1 MRDLKE
7 RSGLTLREL
16 EGRAQERGEL
26 LARSTVSDM
35 LRGTRL
41 PGPETLAAY
50 VRACGAAEADVP
62 AWLEARQRAEEG
74 ADGRSPNL
82 DPSRSSIPTPPP
94 SPSPTRSPDPDPD
107 AGPELGAAPDPG
119 SDPSPG
125 PGPGPAPAPAEVD
138 SSAPRTRPWVA
149 AVRLGRLRRRT
160 RQWVLAGVVAAGLAA
175 VFVWTLSTATGSSPS
190 DADPPAASAS
200 PETAATKP
208 LRGFAEIRPARSPH
222 LCLTEG
228 RDTRGEYLNAVAAQ
242 LPCEEARPPHTYLR
256 PVDPA
261 ASRTTYFIEWQHP
274 QHGPGCLTLRREGP
288 GRNLL
293 EPWPWKSCD
302 ASRSYQHF
310 NIEPVGRTASR
321 YLLRLEGTRRCVGLR
336 DDSTKAGADVTVEP
350 CDGTADQEFL
360 ISSAA

>member
-1 MRDLKE
+1 MLGVSSDRSEAFDLRGVRDTAALVGLLRELKE

-16 EGRAQERGEL
+16 EGRAQARGEL

-74 ADGRSPNL
+74 PGAR
-82 DPSRSSIPTPPP
+82 PPEP
-94 SPSPTRSPDPDPD
+94 
-107 AGPELGAAPDPG
+107 A
-119 SDPSPG
+119 
-125 PGPGPAPAPAEVD
+125 PGPGPADADGA
-138 SSAPRTRPWVA
+138 ARRPRSWVA
-149 AVRLGRLRRRT
+149 AVRLGGLRRRT
-160 RQWVLAGVVAAGLAA
+160 RWWILAGAVTAGLAA
-175 VFVWTLSTATGSSPS
+175 VSVWMLSTGVGFPPVSSPAS
-190 DADPPAASAS
+190 SGGPKAA
-200 PETAATKP
+200 AAKS

-228 RDTRGEYLNAVAAQ
+228 RDTRGEYQNAVAAQ

-274 QHGPGCLTLRREGP
+274 QHGRGCLTLRREGP
-288 GRNLL
+288 GQDLL

-302 ASRSYQHF
+302 ADRPYQHF
-310 NIEPVGRTASR
+310 RIEHVGRTATR

-336 DDSTKAGADVTVEP
+336 DDSTETGADVTVEP

>member
-1 MRDLKE
+1 MSMLGVSSDRSEAFDLRGVRDTAALVGLLRELKE

-16 EGRAQERGEL
+16 EGRAQARGEL

-74 ADGRSPNL
+74 PGAR
-82 DPSRSSIPTPPP
+82 PPEP
-94 SPSPTRSPDPDPD
+94 
-107 AGPELGAAPDPG
+107 A
-119 SDPSPG
+119 
-125 PGPGPAPAPAEVD
+125 PGPGPADADGA
-138 SSAPRTRPWVA
+138 ARRPRSWVA
-149 AVRLGRLRRRT
+149 AVRLGGLRRRT
-160 RQWVLAGVVAAGLAA
+160 RWWILAGAVTAGLAA
-175 VFVWTLSTATGSSPS
+175 VSVWMLSTGVGFPPVSSPAS
-190 DADPPAASAS
+190 SGGPKAA
-200 PETAATKP
+200 AAKS

-228 RDTRGEYLNAVAAQ
+228 RDTRGEYQNAVAAQ

-274 QHGPGCLTLRREGP
+274 QHGRGCLTLRREGP
-288 GRNLL
+288 GQDLL

-302 ASRSYQHF
+302 ADRPYQHF
-310 NIEPVGRTASR
+310 RIEHVGRTATR

-336 DDSTKAGADVTVEP
+336 DDSTETGADVTVEP